1 MRFIAGSDAC
11 DCHLSHANFSL
22 KSRQRDSVS
31 PQILANK
38 TRGDVLEKPTFLPVT
53 SSTRRIIYQTGAA
66 QLPLARLGKVTSE
79 DTGTGFRIF
88 LFQVSHS
95 SYEVVA

>member
-1 MRFIAGSDAC
+1 M
-11 DCHLSHANFSL
+11 
-22 KSRQRDSVS
+22 S

-38 TRGDVLEKPTFLPVT
+38 ARGDVSEKPTFLPVT
-53 SSTRRIIYQTGAA
+53 SSPRRIIYQTGVA

-79 DTGTGFRIF
+79 DTGTHSRIF
-88 LFQVSHS
+88 VFQVSHS